1 MCWVLVVVVC
11 TLIWVWESATSGVD
25 WDASSSVVTS
35 DCVEA
40 SKVRIGG
47 SVCMVASEVIFEVSS
62 PMVIGASSSVVV
74 VVETS
79 SGTSSADSSEEEWE
93 MSTDA
98 SVVTS
103 VGTEGHALFQA

>member
-1 MCWVLVVVVC
+1 
-11 TLIWVWESATSGVD
+11 
-25 WDASSSVVTS
+25 
-35 DCVEA
+35 
-40 SKVRIGG
+40 
-47 SVCMVASEVIFEVSS
+47 MVASEVIFEVSS
-62 PMVIGASSSVVV
+62 PMVIEASSSVV